1 MRRERSPV
9 TGNYQ
14 SEKGR
19 ESSDWKLPGCQRREG
34 SPVTGNYWQS
44 EKGRES
50 CDWKLP
56 G

>member
-14 SEKGR
+14 SEKG
-19 ESSDWKLPGCQRREG
+19 
-34 SPVTGNYWQS
+34 SPVTENYQSEKGRESCAGNYRQS

-50 CDWKLP
+50 CDCKLP

>member
-19 ESSDWKLPGCQRREG
+19 ESSDWKLPGCRRREG
-34 SPVTGNYWQS
+34 SPVTGNYQGAG
-44 EKGRES
+44 EGKGV
-50 CDWKLP
+50 L
-56 G
+56 